1 MLFLFLVVVLWVRKK
16 LPTFPTDPN
25 LEGLKKPSEGW
36 KILKDCSHEK
46 SKSISSYRR
55 SGVDCQRFANFQ
67 NNFIGRLAHVTCNM

>member
-16 LPTFPTDPN
+16 LPTFPTDPD

-55 SGVDCQRFANFQ
+55 SRAIAKGLPIFKT
-67 NNFIGRLAHVTCNM
+67 ISLEGRHM